1 LDEQSRLCSDRPF
14 GGGALCQGLVIDDYF
29 AVAKIPIKG
38 TQSDPAAAMR
48 CLKES
53 KDLFKRHDILG
64 CDGKDV
70 SGERKAKVIGAFL
83 NASPQCPDRG
93 HVLVSAPPEK
103 RYSLA
108 WLSLQLCQFTHTT
121 DSLEFVCCWWVDFHI
136 DVQAAFHV
144 DTEADLSPS

>member
-1 LDEQSRLCSDRPF
+1 MDEQSRLCSDRPF

-38 TQSDPAAAMR
+38 TQSDPAAAVR

-121 DSLEFVCCWWVDFHI
+121 DSLEFVCHI

-144 DTEADLSPS
+144 DTEADLSPG